1 MRSKYEQD
9 SFAVFQGTIFSA
21 TTNNGYVEVL
31 TTDGKLAKKFNFLLD
46 GDIYYKDISPYE
58 VTEYYEQTFEA
69 KFKGKIVGIMRG
81 DDNKVDIQPEPT
93 DFTYEDLIKFGFKQ
107 VEKGVYEK
115 TLPISELTDIHA
127 IKDDLLEYA
136 KKDFDENNKSRLKL
150 LKEKYNISIA
160 KFNLLKNDFLN
171 FPKCS
176 EIAGELSSR
185 RRIFTITYKL

>member
-21 TTNNGYVEVL
+21 TTNNGYVELL

-46 GDIYYKDISPYE
+46 GEIYYKDISPYD
-58 VTEYYEQTFEA
+58 VTEYYEQRFEA

-81 DDNKVDIQPEPT
+81 DDNKVDIQPNPE

-115 TLPISELTDIHA
+115 TLPTSELTELNV
-127 IKDDLLEYA
+127 IKDDLLEDA
-136 KKDFDENNKSRLKL
+136 KIDFDENNKS
-150 LKEKYNISIA
+150 
-160 KFNLLKNDFLN
+160 
-171 FPKCS
+171 
-176 EIAGELSSR
+176 
-185 RRIFTITYKL
+185 

>member
-21 TTNNGYVEVL
+21 TTNNGYVELL
-31 TTDGKLAKKFNFLLD
+31 TTDGKLAKKFSFLLD

-93 DFTYEDLIKFGFKQ
+93 DFTYEELLKLGFEQ

-115 TLPISELTDIHA
+115 TLPTSELTDIHA
-127 IKDDLLEYA
+127 IKRNKLEYA
-136 KKDFDENNKSRLKL
+136 KQDFDEINKS
-150 LKEKYNISIA
+150 
-160 KFNLLKNDFLN
+160 
-171 FPKCS
+171 
-176 EIAGELSSR
+176 
-185 RRIFTITYKL
+185 